1 MKPSPQARKILDEL
15 NFDFHAFTID
25 HFIEWVATV
34 KGRKIILFPW
44 QMPSGMFGAWMS
56 DGEEPREYIFY
67 RDNVPTLH
75 QIHIQLHEISHY
87 LCGHPTAIITK
98 KLILDIRRY
107 RTDLPF
113 NELTKMR
120 SSESSIYEHEAE
132 SLASLIQEQA
142 IRQSQIEQLTRGVS
156 SDQKIA
162 SYLKDLGLI

>member
-34 KGRKIILFPW
+34 KGRTIILFPW

-75 QIHIQLHEISHY
+75 QIHIQLHELSHY
-87 LCGHPTAIITK
+87 LCGHPTAKITK
-98 KLILDIRRY
+98 KLILEIRRY
-107 RTDLPF
+107 QTSLPF

-142 IRQSQIEQLTRGVS
+142 IRHSQIDELTRGVS